1 MGEIERQLKVTRKV
15 IENDVKQYRLNII
28 QYMARDI
35 ANELKESAHLAIK
48 EFYESYHP
56 GSIKGSDLTKPYAYR
71 RHYNFWKTYH
81 TSIKAVSGREGV
93 LQAGVSFTYVP
104 DVYSNVPKPTP
115 LDDYDHPLY
124 VFTRV
129 YLEGIHGI
137 GGVLNGAEPLD
148 PTPWEKIE
156 NKRDEIIK
164 NYSDYQQKAEEKA
177 KRKGGY
183 SVLFKN
189 ITSKKIGRPSGSK
202 DKTKR
207 YKKKKK

>member
-48 EFYESYHP
+48 EFYKSYQP
-56 GSIKGSDLTKPYAYR
+56 DLTKPYTYR
-71 RHYNFWKTYH
+71 RHYNFWYTYH
-81 TSIKAVSGREGV
+81 TSIKPVAGREGA
-93 LQAGVSFTYVP
+93 LQTGVRFTYVP
-104 DVYSNVPKPTP
+104 DEYSNVSKPTS

-124 VFTRV
+124 VFERV
-129 YLEGIHGI
+129 YFQGIHGI
-137 GGVLNGAEPLD
+137 GGVMKGVPALD

-156 NKRDEIIK
+156 KKRDEIID
-164 NYSDYQQKAEEKA
+164 NFDIYQQKAEAKA
-177 KRKGGY
+177 QRKGGY

-189 ITSKKIGRPSGSK
+189 ITGKKVGRPSGSK

-207 YKKKKK
+207 YHAKRR